1 MEQDKINFFKIT
13 NKLKKYLDEV
23 SVNSLSDI
31 EKVIGN
37 RKIPLNSSHL
47 IQSIIKNNKLFENKI
62 VDKMIENFKKY
73 EKT

>member
-37 RKIPLNSSHL
+37 RKIPFNS
-47 IQSIIKNNKLFENKI
+47 
-62 VDKMIENFKKY
+62 
-73 EKT
+73 